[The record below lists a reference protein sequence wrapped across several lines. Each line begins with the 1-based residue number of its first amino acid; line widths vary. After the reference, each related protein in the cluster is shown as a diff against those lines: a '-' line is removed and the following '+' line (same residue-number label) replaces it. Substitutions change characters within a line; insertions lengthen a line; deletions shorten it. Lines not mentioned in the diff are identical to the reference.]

1 MRWQASWMLQNSD
14 LETFAA
20 VHACK
25 RAKQATTQVLRK
37 ASSSIKQER
46 SEWSD
51 DRCCDW
57 CHSLPASL
65 SVRQKFE
72 FSNQITTPAAHHCKT
87 WLCAPS
93 QLEDGQDSSSPPFFL
108 IHGPI
113 GLGSMMCKVLSRQR
127 VFMKQLLGYCTRVT
141 LRSSP
146 REDDENLNLVNSC
159 VGHAETALVSSPCTF
174 LWDQQHCLLSK
185 WLGGLWSIDLLNL
198 AACLIFGIC
207 EQGLAQ
213 TQFFALTDSHQS
225 ETDTIYLASFGK
237 RSFEEHLKWNRDDKL
252 SQVLWKGT
260 PTQKVVL

>member
-1 MRWQASWMLQNSD
+1 MRWRASWMLQNWD

-87 WLCAPS
+87 SLCAPS
-93 QLEDGQDSSSPPFFL
+93 QLEDGQDPSSPPFFL

-127 VFMKQLLGYCTRVT
+127 VFMKQLLGYRTRVT

-146 REDDENLNLVNSC
+146 WRWWEPELGKLLRWSC
-159 VGHAETALVSSPCTF
+159 RDSFGFLTLYLSLRSTALSFEQVTWRPVKHRFIES
-174 LWDQQHCLLSK
+174 
-185 WLGGLWSIDLLNL
+185 
-198 AACLIFGIC
+198 CLIFRYFWF
-207 EQGLAQ
+207 AQ
-213 TQFFALTDSHQS
+213 TQFFAVTDSHQS
-225 ETDTIYLASFGK
+225 ETDTILFGFIWQTIIW
-237 RSFEEHLKWNRDDKL
+237 RAFEMKQRW
-252 SQVLWKGT
+252 
-260 PTQKVVL
+260 

>member
-1 MRWQASWMLQNSD
+1 MRWRASWMLQNWD

-87 WLCAPS
+87 SLCAPS
-93 QLEDGQDSSSPPFFL
+93 QLEDGQDPSSPPFFL

-113 GLGSMMCKVLSRQR
+113 GTGSLMCKVLSRQR
-127 VFMKQLLGYCTRVT
+127 VFMKQLLGYRTRVT

-185 WLGGLWSIDLLNL
+185 WLGGLCSIDLLNL
-198 AACLIFGIC
+198 AWFSDIFG
-207 EQGLAQ
+207 LHKHK
-213 TQFFALTDSHQS
+213 FLQS
-225 ETDTIYLASFGK
+225 LIPINLKLIPFYLASFGK

-252 SQVLWKGT
+252 SLVLWKRT

>member
-87 WLCAPS
+87 CLCAPS
-93 QLEDGQDSSSPPFFL
+93 QLEDGQDSSSPPFFDTRPYWPRKHDVQGTFKAKSL
-108 IHGPI
+108 HETTTWISYSCDIEIIAKRRWWEPE
-113 GLGSMMCKVLSRQR
+113 LGK
-127 VFMKQLLGYCTRVT
+127 LGKL
-141 LRSSP
+141 LRSCRDSFGFLTLHLSL
-146 REDDENLNLVNSC
+146 RS
-159 VGHAETALVSSPCTF
+159 ALSFEQVTWPVKHRFIES
-174 LWDQQHCLLSK
+174 
-185 WLGGLWSIDLLNL
+185 
-198 AACLIFGIC
+198 CLIFGIC
-207 EQGLAQ
+207 KQGLAQ
-213 TQFFALTDSHQS
+213 TQFFAVTDSHQS

-252 SQVLWKGT
+252 SQMLWKRT
-260 PTQKVVL
+260 PAQKVVL

>member
-72 FSNQITTPAAHHCKT
+72 FSNQITMPAHHCKT

-127 VFMKQLLGYCTRVT
+127 VFMKQLLGYRTRVT

-198 AACLIFGIC
+198 AWFLVFVSKDWHKHNFLQSLIPINLKLIPFIWLH
-207 EQGLAQ
+207 LAN
-213 TQFFALTDSHQS
+213 D
-225 ETDTIYLASFGK
+225 
-237 RSFEEHLKWNRDDKL
+237 HLKSIWNEIEMINCRKCCEN
-252 SQVLWKGT
+252 VH
-260 PTQKVVL
+260 PHRR